1 MRNNEPRPEAL
12 KFSTAVENSYSGSK
26 GKAESKNYFFFALI
40 WRFNF

>member
-12 KFSTAVENSYSGSK
+12 KFSTAQYSGSK